1 MPLRRSAEVVGEG
14 ASTAP
19 VPQPTVSRAKIVKV
33 TAAMSFERKEIPS
46 TAERGSWR
54 WLGYLSLSALE
65 VKP

>member
-46 TAERGSWR
+46 TAERGV
-54 WLGYLSLSALE
+54 GDGSAT
-65 VKP
+65 